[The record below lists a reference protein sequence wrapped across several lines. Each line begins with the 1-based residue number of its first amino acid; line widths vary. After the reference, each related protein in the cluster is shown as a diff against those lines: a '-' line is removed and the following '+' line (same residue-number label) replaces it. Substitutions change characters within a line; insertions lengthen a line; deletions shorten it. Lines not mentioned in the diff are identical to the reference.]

1 MQANQT
7 IRQRRAIRAFSA
19 NDPRVERATYHR
31 DPQWFEGPE
40 YNPERAVGWALRLAV
55 IALVMLALG
64 ERYGVDLIAG
74 VL

>member
-1 MQANQT
+1 MQT
-7 IRQRRAIRAFSA
+7 IRHHRILSRAAA
-19 NDPRVERATYHR
+19 NDPRIERATYHR
-31 DPQWFEGPE
+31 EPEWFEGPE
-40 YNPERAVGWALRLAV
+40 ADPERAVGWVLRILV

>member
-1 MQANQT
+1 MQT
-7 IRQRRAIRAFSA
+7 IKHRRAIRAFSA

-31 DPQWFEGPE
+31 EPEWIEGPE
-40 YNPERAVGWALRLAV
+40 SDPETFVAWALRIAV
-55 IALVMLALG
+55 IGLVILALS

>member
-1 MQANQT
+1 MQT
-7 IRQRRAIRAFSA
+7 IKHRRAIRAFSA

-40 YNPERAVGWALRLAV
+40 SDPETFVAWALRIAV
-55 IALVMLALG
+55 IGLVILALS

>member
-1 MQANQT
+1 MQT
-7 IRQRRAIRAFSA
+7 IRQREILSRAAT

-31 DPQWFEGPE
+31 EPEWIEGPE
-40 YNPERAVGWALRLAV
+40 SDPETFVAWALRIAV
-55 IALVMLALG
+55 IGLVILALS

>member
-1 MQANQT
+1 MQT

-19 NDPRVERATYHR
+19 NDPRIVRVSNHR
-31 DPQWFEGPE
+31 DPKWIEGP
-40 YNPERAVGWALRLAV
+40 YHAGDRAVGIVMAICLAAI
-55 IALVMLALG
+55 IAILLS

>member
-1 MQANQT
+1 MQT

-31 DPQWFEGPE
+31 DPQWIEGPE
-40 YNPERAVGWALRLAV
+40 SDPETFVAWALRIAV
-55 IALVMLALG
+55 IGLVILALS